1 MFTLQRTWTF
11 QQHACPPGLTTTRSE
26 MHCGRQKREDP
37 IVSPRPGRLVC
48 RKEGLTGE
56 IASEVPWWRAVFV
69 GVSAQHALRERRST
83 VTRVGFVTLSKS

>member
-11 QQHACPPGLTTTRSE
+11 QQHACPPGLTTTRSK
-26 MHCGRQKREDP
+26 MHCGSQKREDP
-37 IVSPRPGRLVC
+37 IVFPRPGLLVC

-56 IASEVPWWRAVFV
+56 IASEVPWWHAEFTEVF
-69 GVSAQHALRERRST
+69 AQRALRERRST